1 MTRLCM
7 NVLVFKTTV
16 QSNKDI
22 SKLQPFINDVVKDG
36 KWNFDLEDCDKIF
49 RVETDENLNNSL
61 IFLFN
66 ANGYSCEELE
76 D

>member
-1 MTRLCM
+1 MRSRM

-16 QSNKDI
+16 QSNKDV
-22 SKLQPFINDVVKDG
+22 SKLQPYINDIVKDG
-36 KWNFDLEDCDKIF
+36 RWNFDLEDCDKIF

>member
-1 MTRLCM
+1 M

-16 QSNKDI
+16 RDKTDI
-22 SKLQPFINDVVKDG
+22 SKLQPYIDDVVKDG
-36 KWNFDLEDCDKIF
+36 KWNFDLEDSDKIF
-49 RVETDENLNNSL
+49 RVETDDNLNNSL
-61 IFLFN
+61 VFLFN

>member
-1 MTRLCM
+1 M

>member
-1 MTRLCM
+1 M

-16 QSNKDI
+16 QSNKDV
-22 SKLQPFINDVVKDG
+22 SKLQPYINDIVKDG
-36 KWNFDLEDCDKIF
+36 RWNFDLEDCDKIF

>member
-1 MTRLCM
+1 M

-16 QSNKDI
+16 RDKTDI
-22 SKLQPFINDVVKDG
+22 SKLQPYIDDVVKDG

-49 RVETDENLNNSL
+49 RVETDDNLNNSL
-61 IFLFN
+61 VFLFN